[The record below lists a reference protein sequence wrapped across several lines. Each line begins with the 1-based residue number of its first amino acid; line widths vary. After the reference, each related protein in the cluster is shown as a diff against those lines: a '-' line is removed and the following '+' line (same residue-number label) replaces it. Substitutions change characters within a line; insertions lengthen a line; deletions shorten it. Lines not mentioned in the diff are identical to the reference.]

1 MEAIS
6 IAIGSGLAAGT
17 TPPEVLSDERQL
29 RHGLARGLGLWAEDL
44 EPLGGDQQSS
54 EERPLF
60 YAAEVA
66 GVRLAL
72 SRDGLGAYLVAPP
85 ADEPALGE
93 ALAVLRARGLQ
104 VSPDLDQDLVAA
116 QRGWRKI
123 AAGAAP
129 GPAPP
134 SRPDWLYAD
143 RTRER
148 VSAAALGQR
157 AAALLNLFQR
167 VAFFSGAGDSSG
179 PVLMVH
185 PGQVVAQVYPED
197 QGVPGRDIFGRPLP
211 APLATLGGPLVM
223 GPFIRI
229 DDTGQLRAERFGYLC
244 LHEGVLS
251 VISPLHLSAEGLYLY
266 WVVLGRPD
274 PPVGQEMILP
284 WLEDLGLEREVAPG
298 SMEALLPQVAQWQ
311 TPCRYLLAQGQ
322 PPVPGKDSCLQIM
335 VEVLPSFIEGQQIRF
350 APKVKAGEAVARRSL
365 PSPGTAGQDL
375 RGRPLSV
382 PADPYRPLREGTGVM
397 SELAGDVELFFAT
410 EEGALK
416 ITETSL
422 SVEPTL
428 ILEKDVSFS
437 TGSLNFE
444 GNVYVKGSVKRGF
457 SMKAAGDIL
466 IEGGIEDG
474 GEVSAD
480 QGSILIGGGVVGRRA
495 KLTAQRDIQ
504 VHFVQEATLSADQD
518 ILIGEASS
526 AMLRAG
532 NRVVCAR
539 RADGVGGTIA
549 GGQVWALRRIEAW
562 QLGAPSGLA
571 TVLVVGVNRKEAV
584 RLDHLKRCMEESR
597 KRIVQL
603 LARLGVSRIDARQIK
618 SLIDAA
624 ADPRRK
630 VLMNYA
636 KQLNQLVRLYQR
648 FLGEYQAL
656 DGQIKGVGD
665 LAVEVGDRIFP
676 GVSLRLGKTNRSSSS
691 VRPGGKFCS
700 SGEDTPDLP

>member
-6 IAIGSGLAAGT
+6 ITVGSDLAAGT
-17 TPPEVLSDERQL
+17 TPPEVLPDERQL

-44 EPLGGDQQSS
+44 EPLGGDQHPGGG
-54 EERPLF
+54 RPLF
-60 YAAEVA
+60 YVADVA
-66 GVRLAL
+66 GVSLAL
-72 SRDGLGAYLVAPP
+72 CRDGLGVYLMVPP
-85 ADEPALGE
+85 AGEQALEE
-93 ALAVLRARGLQ
+93 ALTILRGRGLQ
-104 VSPDLDQDLVAA
+104 VSPDLDQDLEAG

-123 AAGAAP
+123 AAAGAVP

-157 AAALLNLFQR
+157 AAAMLNLFQR
-167 VAFFSGAGDSSG
+167 VAFSGAGDPSG
-179 PVLMVH
+179 PVLMAY
-185 PGQVVAQVYPED
+185 PGQVVARVYPED

-229 DDTGQLRAERFGYLC
+229 DDTGQLRAERFGYRC
-244 LHEGVLS
+244 LHEGMLS

-298 SMEALLPQVAQWQ
+298 SLEALLPQVAQWQ

-350 APKVKAGEAVARRSL
+350 APKVKTGEAVARRHL
-365 PSPGTAGQDL
+365 PSPGVAGRDL
-375 RGRPLSV
+375 RGRPLLA
-382 PADPYRPLREGTGVM
+382 PGDPYRPLKEGLGVM
-397 SELAGDVELFFAT
+397 SELAGDTELFFAT
-410 EEGALK
+410 EEGTLK

-444 GNVYVKGSVKRGF
+444 GNVYVRGSVKRGF

-474 GEVSAD
+474 GEVSTD
-480 QGSILIGGGVVGRRA
+480 QGSILIGGGVVVGRA

-504 VHFVQEATLSADQD
+504 VHFVQDATLSADQD
-518 ILIGEASS
+518 ILIGEGSS
-526 AMLRAG
+526 AILRAG

-603 LARLGVSRIDARQIK
+603 LARSSPSSMRLPTRAARC
-618 SLIDAA
+618 L
-624 ADPRRK
+624 
-630 VLMNYA
+630 
-636 KQLNQLVRLYQR
+636 
-648 FLGEYQAL
+648 
-656 DGQIKGVGD
+656 
-665 LAVEVGDRIFP
+665 
-676 GVSLRLGKTNRSSSS
+676 
-691 VRPGGKFCS
+691 
-700 SGEDTPDLP
+700 